1 VQLDNGDYRD
11 FGFAQDQG
19 LTVGRRV
26 LVNDSGLVVVTND

>member
-11 FGFAQDQG
+11 FGFGQDQG

-26 LVNDSGLVVVTND
+26 LVNDSGLVVAND